1 MQVHPD
7 FWSEYS
13 AAAGVFSIGEV
24 FNGDPKYVSKYQGP
38 LSATLNYP
46 MYYKLKDAFQSK
58 SSMREIHDGVNAVR
72 TKIELLEIMI
82 IIINFIIL

>member
-1 MQVHPD
+1 M
-7 FWSEYS
+7 
-13 AAAGVFSIGEV
+13 

-58 SSMREIHDGVNAVR
+58 SSMREIHDGVDAVS
-72 TKIELLEIMI
+72 TKMENNYFIYYEHYFFILQELYIQRCFSSGNI
-82 IIINFIIL
+82 C